1 MARKGKPVIAKDLEG
16 KIVNRYESI
25 HDVSRK
31 LNVLHPNVLYWIRT
45 GYVRNGLTYEFENKE
60 DNTPFTPYC
69 YYHTKPIEDA
79 ELDRSKYNV
88 IKYEVVNKR
97 VSITPCPYKRHPKP
111 MVGSGLCQKCS
122 SYRGRN
128 RKTHE
133 VACFKSRD

>member
-1 MARKGKPVIAKDLEG
+1 MARKGKPVVAKNLEG
-16 KIVNRYESI
+16 EIVNRYESLL
-25 HDVSRK
+25 DVSRK

-45 GYVRNGLTYEFENKE
+45 GYIKNGLKYEFENKE

-88 IKYEVVNKR
+88 IKYEVINKR

-111 MVGSGLCQKCS
+111 MVGSGLCQRCS

-133 VACFKSRD
+133 VACFKAND